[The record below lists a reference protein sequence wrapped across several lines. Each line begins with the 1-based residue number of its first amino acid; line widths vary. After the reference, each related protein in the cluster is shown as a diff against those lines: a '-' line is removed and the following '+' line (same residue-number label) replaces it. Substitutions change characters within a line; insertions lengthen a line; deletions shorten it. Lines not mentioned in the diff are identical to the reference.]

1 MVNKSTILIVD
12 DERTIHVVLKAI
24 LSKDYQLEF
33 ALNAQQ
39 AIDIL
44 AVKPI
49 NLILLDVQMPGLS
62 GLELL
67 QSLINDISFNKIPI
81 IIITGNVTEVRRKR
95 ATELGA
101 VGFIGKDFLFDQE
114 GKNNFKA
121 LIKKNLNEAASSVAV
136 ETNHK
141 AICSMIIRS
150 VIIDAQKHGF
160 FHSAN
165 KMGLKLMKH
174 YNIDYVS
181 FWAIQNN
188 VLISLGDKQPENFG
202 IEEIKSEQAFKE
214 LHSSKK
220 PYLTNNAAS
229 KKKGIFSSFAMKSG
243 MSSEIGIPLF
253 RINRRDFVNNKMH
266 IPENTPVYGLII
278 LKRNKVF
285 STKEFDILSK
295 SITCCGTIL
304 WELYRDLFSV

>member
-1 MVNKSTILIVD
+1 MSKSTILIVD
-12 DERTIHVVLKAI
+12 DEKAIHIFLKAM
-24 LSKDYQLEF
+24 LAKEYNLEF
-33 ALNAQQ
+33 VLNAQQ

-49 NLILLDVQMPGLS
+49 NLILLDIQMPELS

-67 QSLINDISFNKIPI
+67 QSLTIDISLNKIPI
-81 IIITGNVTEVRRKR
+81 IIISGNETEERRKS
-95 ATELGA
+95 AKKLGA
-101 VGFIGKDFLFDQE
+101 AGFISKDFLLDQE
-114 GKNNFKA
+114 GRNYFKN
-121 LIKKNLNEAASSVAV
+121 LIKKNLKEVSSSVTI
-136 ETNHK
+136 ETNYK

-174 YNIDYVS
+174 FDIDYIS

-188 VLISLGDKQPENFG
+188 LLISLGDKQPENFG

-214 LHSSKK
+214 LNNSKK

-243 MSSEIGIPLF
+243 MSSEIGVPLF
-253 RINRRDFVNNKMH
+253 KISRRDFVNNKMH
-266 IPENTPVYGLII
+266 IPKDTPVYGLIF

-285 STKEFDILSK
+285 STKEFEILSK

-304 WELYRDLFSV
+304 WALYQDLFSV